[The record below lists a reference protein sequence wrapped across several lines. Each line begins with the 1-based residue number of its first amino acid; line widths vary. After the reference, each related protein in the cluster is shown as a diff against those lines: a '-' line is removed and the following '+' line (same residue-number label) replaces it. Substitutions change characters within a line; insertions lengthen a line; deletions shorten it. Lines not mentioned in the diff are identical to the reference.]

1 MSPLR
6 TSAAALSES
15 GPPRVDWA
23 AALERARFNSA
34 FRSVTDACR
43 SAWLVEER

>member
-6 TSAAALSES
+6 ASAAALLES

-34 FRSVTDACR
+34 LKSVTDACG
-43 SAWLVEER
+43 SG